1 MAVRAEISGEGV
13 VLGKYFLVSTKL
25 DTFCY
30 PAVQT
35 VRPSVRLC
43 VTSRCSTETAKRR
56 ITQTTPRNSTRDPS
70 FLMPKI
76 STKLTRGHPQRRRQ
90 LQVMYVKCS

>member
-1 MAVRAEISGEGV
+1 MSGKMCQNTLPSGVGRSLGAKISGGRV
-13 VLGKYFLVSTKL
+13 IPGKYFLVSTKL

-56 ITQTTPRNSTRDPS
+56 ITQTSHAIAPGTLV
-70 FLMPKI
+70 F
-76 STKLTRGHPQRRRQ
+76 
-90 LQVMYVKCS
+90 